1 MPFAGQLL
9 VLVVFCVVIVHCHLK
24 ISELLSTSESSTD
37 VSIPTSQMVKVASL
51 GYDQLIAD
59 LYWLAFVQYTGDRLA
74 REKDKGPLSYKY
86 LDLITELDPHFMQAY
101 WYAAFVI
108 GGEQKTPGLAAQLL
122 DRGLQANT
130 DTWYMPFI
138 AGINQYLYAKNELAA
153 AKYYRMAAKYE
164 GAPAWLERQASI
176 LEAKIPSTIKEVNI
190 WTNIYESA
198 EEPRVQEHAKERLIN
213 LWVMTYKNSPTD
225 EIKNRAKNALL
236 GLGVDVST
244 MGGAQK

>member
-1 MPFAGQLL
+1 M
-9 VLVVFCVVIVHCHLK
+9 LVVLCLVIQCSHLK
-24 ISELLSTSESSTD
+24 LNDELRSRLNSSFEELSFPNAQTL
-37 VSIPTSQMVKVASL
+37 KLLSL

-59 LYWLAFVQYTGDRLA
+59 IYWLGFIQYVGDGTA
-74 REKDKGPLSYKY
+74 RQKDKAAMAYRY
-86 LDLITELDPHFMQAY
+86 LDVITELDPHFMQAY

-138 AGINQYLYAKNELAA
+138 AGVNQYLYAKNELAA

-164 GAPAWLERQASI
+164 GAPTWLERQASI
-176 LEAKIPSTIKEVNI
+176 LEARIPSTIKEINI

-198 EEPRVQEHAKERLIN
+198 EEPRVREHAKERLIN
-213 LWVMTYKNSPTD
+213 LWVMTHKNAPTD
-225 EIKNRAKNALL
+225 EIKSRAKNALL
-236 GLGVDVST
+236 GLGVDIADVP
-244 MGGAQK
+244 GAKN